1 VIVGDI
7 SVTLLDIELLT
18 LKVRLLVASV
28 DTAKRMG
35 IDWWT
40 SDPFLTS
47 AARHDEDEREQLRA
61 RIREPEARA
70 SAGGST

>member
-1 VIVGDI
+1 
-7 SVTLLDIELLT
+7 
-18 LKVRLLVASV
+18 
-28 DTAKRMG
+28 MG